1 MSEATPTDHKNN
13 RVYLALGSNI
23 DPEKFLPLAIEKLS
37 ELAEVIATSSAWQTP
52 AVGFSGGDFLN
63 AVVLIETD
71 LSAEVL
77 KFEVLRKIESDL
89 GRIRTKE
96 KFTPRTLDID
106 ILIYDDVL
114 IDDEMWTQPHLAVP
128 LAELYPTFENNTG
141 ENLSEISRILQ
152 LNSAINLREDL
163 PKQ

>member
-1 MSEATPTDHKNN
+1 LSEAAQTDHKKN

-23 DPEKFLPLAIEKLS
+23 DPEKYLPLAIEKLS
-37 ELAEVIATSSAWQTP
+37 KLVEVIATSSAWQTP
-52 AVGFSGGDFLN
+52 AVGFEGDDFLN

-71 LSAEVL
+71 LPSNDL

-96 KFTPRTLDID
+96 KFAPRTLDID